1 MNIKNEPWKPDD
13 MANRPGGLTVD
24 HTVKKM
30 SVNARE
36 VGLDYEPDEIC
47 TAKDS
52 FYCGFVYCQLNG
64 ECKYL

>member
-1 MNIKNEPWKPDD
+1 MNEPWKPDD
-13 MANRPGGLTVD
+13 MANRPGGLTL
-24 HTVKKM
+24 KKM